1 MVATLSGRKIG
12 SIQDFFNGLRK
23 KADQMQVG
31 EKIVVVNRAPIHA
44 VGLACWLV
52 HNGFDFDQKIQDK
65 NGQFTIIGREES
77 KSLPQDAVCEFTIYI
92 GNRAKNS
99 AAIGQFF
106 RDLAD
111 TVAEMQDGETVENI
125 DIPDFIDNDGLQSWL
140 RRRGVMFTRHKGG
153 RYTLR
158 K

>member
-1 MVATLSGRKIG
+1 
-12 SIQDFFNGLRK
+12 
-23 KADQMQVG
+23 MQVG
-31 EKIVVVNRAPIHA
+31 EKIVVINRAPIHA

-52 HNGFDFDQKIQDK
+52 HNGFDFDQKIKSKSGD
-65 NGQFTIIGREES
+65 FVAIGKEES
-77 KSLPQDAVCEFTIYI
+77 KSLPQDAVCEFTVYI
-92 GNRAKNS
+92 GERAKGMGEV
-99 AAIGQFF
+99 AQFF
-106 RDLAD
+106 RELSVA
-111 TVAEMQDGETVENI
+111 VAEMSEGDTIENV